1 MSEFKVGSKVK
12 YPEGSGTLYEVVAST
27 DMHSWIKS
35 PKNPVGYVEGNGFLV
50 DATPKWEV
58 GATYRHNNSGREYTV
73 VELKANGAAR
83 VEWLVTRAET
93 GTVYASELGHYTK
106 KGEENENV

>member
-58 GATYRHNNSGREYTV
+58 GATYLHTNSGSKYKV
-73 VELKANGAAR
+73 VQLLEFDNAQ
-83 VEWLVTRAET
+83 VEWQETRVKTAVV
-93 GTVYASELGHYTK
+93 GADELRFYTK
-106 KGEENENV
+106 VDE

>member
-27 DMHSWIKS
+27 DTHSWIKS

-58 GATYRHNNSGREYTV
+58 GVTYQHFTGGTLFKV
-73 VELKANGAAR
+73 VEVRQDGTAT
-83 VEWLVTRAET
+83 VEYIKTAE
-93 GTVYASELGHYTK
+93 VHPSQRQFYT
-106 KGEENENV
+106 EEND

>member
-1 MSEFKVGSKVK
+1 MSEPFKPGSKVK

-50 DATPKWEV
+50 DASPKWKV
-58 GATYRHNNSGREYTV
+58 GVTYRHNVSGSTYRVVGLDEFGKATVEYTKTGEV
-73 VELKANGAAR
+73 HLSQRQFYTEVEKD
-83 VEWLVTRAET
+83 V
-93 GTVYASELGHYTK
+93 
-106 KGEENENV
+106 